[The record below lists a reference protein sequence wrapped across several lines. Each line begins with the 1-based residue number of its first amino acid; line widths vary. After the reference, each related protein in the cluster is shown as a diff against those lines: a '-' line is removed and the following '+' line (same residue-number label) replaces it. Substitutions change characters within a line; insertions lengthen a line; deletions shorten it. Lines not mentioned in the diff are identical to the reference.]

1 MTLKVGINGFG
12 RIGRMTLRS
21 VIENN
26 RKDLEIVAINN
37 RGNAEISSFLLKYDT
52 VHGKLD
58 NKISHSDKSI
68 IIDEKKINI
77 THETDISKIDW
88 KKNKVDVVLECTGKF
103 NTNEKSKQHINSG
116 AKKVIVSAPCKD
128 AINIVYGVNEKIL
141 KSSDQVISATSC
153 TTNCLVPMAKVLD
166 DNFGIERGFMTTIH
180 SYTNDQRLLDN
191 SHKDLRRARSAPN
204 SMIPTTTGTTKS
216 LGNVIPKLRG
226 KVEGV
231 SIRVPTPNV
240 SLVEFVFSSN
250 NSLSVEKINNSFLR
264 ASKLELKNILST
276 NNDQLVSSDFNHN
289 PHSAIVDF
297 SLTKV
302 IDSKMAKVSAWYDN
316 EWGFANRMCDLAVYS
331 GKLK

>member
-21 VIENN
+21 IIENN
-26 RKDLEIVAINN
+26 RKDLEIIAINN
-37 RGNAEISSFLLKYDT
+37 KGNTEISSFLLKYDT
-52 VHGKLD
+52 VHGKLN

-68 IIDEKKINI
+68 IIDEKKIDM

-128 AINIVYGVNEKIL
+128 AINIVFGVNEKIL
-141 KSSDQVISATSC
+141 KNSDQVISAASC
-153 TTNCLVPMAKVLD
+153 TTNCLAPMAKVLD

-191 SHKDLRRARSAPN
+191 SHKDLRRARSASN
-204 SMIPTTTGTTKS
+204 SIIPTTTGTTKS
-216 LGNVIPKLRG
+216 LGNVIPKLKG

-240 SLVEFVFSSN
+240 SLVEFIFSSN
-250 NSLSVEKINNSFLR
+250 NSLSVEKINNSFLK
-264 ASKLELKNILST
+264 ASKSELKNILST

-289 PHSAIVDF
+289 PHSAIVDL

-302 IDSKMAKVSAWYDN
+302 VDDKMAKVSAWYDN
-316 EWGFANRMCDLAVYS
+316 EWGFANRMCDLAIYS